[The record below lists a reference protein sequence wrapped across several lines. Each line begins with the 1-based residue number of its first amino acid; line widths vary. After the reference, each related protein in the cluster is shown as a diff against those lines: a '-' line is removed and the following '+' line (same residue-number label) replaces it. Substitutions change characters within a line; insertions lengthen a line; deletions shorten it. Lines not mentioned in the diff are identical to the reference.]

1 MAFRLTPPGWV
12 AYSIAA
18 LVSAVG
24 ENRLMPPDPDCRCKV
39 IGGKTGHA
47 RDNSSW
53 ILGRIVR
60 DIGYWTDGRV
70 REKVNEVLEEKFVK
84 MKKKD
89 AGAAKPLIAGLVVSV
104 YEPSTTIPAG
114 TVARDASFWVG
125 LPTIALQLAV
135 ASIACGVYGDWG
147 TLLITL
153 SGTALSLATGL
164 LPQWKREKWACR
176 RGARHD
182 YILTRGNGSQH
193 AILVRGNGRGLNLE
207 DLGSGQ
213 VNTVAAA
220 GLATRA
226 TLGVLAALWIL
237 LLITAAG
244 LQRQTWF
251 LLAVGAIGILH
262 NVYVAGAPRRPE
274 SFGVPLD
281 FVEVLGSASVMGAL
295 QEVEVRYAGVGRAM
309 LQEFFPGPI
318 PEAEERWWA
327 ERRVGAKEGDADAG
341 VGGPE
346 AEAER

>member
-1 MAFRLTPPGWV
+1 
-12 AYSIAA
+12 
-18 LVSAVG
+18 
-24 ENRLMPPDPDCRCKV
+24 MPPDPDCRCKV

-53 ILGRIVR
+53 ILGRVVR
-60 DIGYWTDGRV
+60 DTEYWVDARV
-70 REKVNEVLEEKFVK
+70 RAKVDEVLEEKFSK

-89 AGAAKPLIAGLVVSV
+89 AGAVKPLIAGLVVSV
-104 YEPSTTIPAG
+104 YEPSKTVPAG

-125 LPTIALQLAV
+125 LPTIALQLAI

-153 SGTALSLATGL
+153 AGTVLSLATGL
-164 LPQWKREKWACR
+164 LPQWEREKWACR
-176 RGARHD
+176 RGAKHD

-193 AILVRGNGRGLNLE
+193 AILVLGNGHGLNLE

-213 VNTVAAA
+213 VNAATAA
-220 GLATRA
+220 GVATRVSLA
-226 TLGVLAALWIL
+226 VLAALWVL

-251 LLAVGAIGILH
+251 LLAIGAIGILH
-262 NVYVAGAPRRPE
+262 NAYVAGAPRRPD

-295 QEVEVRYAGVGRAM
+295 QEVETRYEGVGRAM

-318 PEAEERWWA
+318 PDAEGRWWA
-327 ERRVGAKEGDADAG
+327 ERRVGAKGGLRLWRGGSASRSRRGVPFG
-341 VGGPE
+341 VGEGNYGWRL
-346 AEAER
+346 A

>member
-1 MAFRLTPPGWV
+1 
-12 AYSIAA
+12 
-18 LVSAVG
+18 
-24 ENRLMPPDPDCRCKV
+24 MPPDPDCRCKV

-53 ILGRIVR
+53 ILGRILR
-60 DIGYWTDGRV
+60 DVEYWADPRV
-70 REKVNEVLEEKFVK
+70 RAKTDELLEEKFSK
-84 MKKKD
+84 TKKKH
-89 AGAAKPLIAGLVVSV
+89 AGAVKSLIAGLVVSV

-114 TVARDASFWVG
+114 SVACDASFWVG

-135 ASIACGVYGDWG
+135 AAIACGVYGDWG

-153 SGTALSLATGL
+153 SGTALSLAAGL

-193 AILVRGNGRGLNLE
+193 ATLARGNGYGLNLE
-207 DLGSGQ
+207 GLGSGQ
-213 VNTVAAA
+213 VNTIAAT

-226 TLGVLAALWIL
+226 VLSALAVLWVP

-244 LQRQTWF
+244 LQRQTWC
-251 LLAVGAIGILH
+251 LLAIGAIGILH

-274 SFGVPLD
+274 CFGVPLD
-281 FVEVLGSASVMGAL
+281 FVEVLGSVRVMSAL
-295 QEVEVRYAGVGRAM
+295 QEVETKFDGVGRAM

-318 PEAEERWWA
+318 PEEERKWW
-327 ERRVGAKEGDADAG
+327 EEQRVGAKKGDASEVAG
-341 VGGPE
+341 DE
-346 AEAER
+346 AEAEGIDRSR